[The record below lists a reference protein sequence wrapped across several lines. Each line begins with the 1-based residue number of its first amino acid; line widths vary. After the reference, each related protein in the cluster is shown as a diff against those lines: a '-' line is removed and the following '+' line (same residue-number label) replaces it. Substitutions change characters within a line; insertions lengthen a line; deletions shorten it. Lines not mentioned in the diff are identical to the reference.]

1 MAGTRLI
8 CLLLMLT
15 LVPAPALAGTSKTEV
30 ASDKAALYSAGAA
43 LARQLSVLELT
54 PVEQKA
60 VIAGFADAA
69 RAKKLKHNPDL
80 GLVVFERFRAQRV
93 AQLQARDNAGWA
105 GYLAE
110 QEAVPGTVRLG
121 SGMLVR
127 TTSPGHGR
135 TPGPRDI
142 VTIHYTGMLQDGT
155 VFDSSY
161 SRGEA
166 ATFPLPQLIP
176 CWQEGLQHVKVG
188 GTATLFCPPDL
199 AYGER
204 GAPPVIP
211 ANAAL
216 QFEIKLF
223 ETAAP

>member
-1 MAGTRLI
+1 MATTRLI
-8 CLLLMLT
+8 LLLMLT
-15 LVPAPALAGTSKTEV
+15 LVATPALAGKSKTEV

-43 LARQLSVLELT
+43 LARQLEALELT
-54 PVEQKA
+54 PAEQKA

-69 RAKKLKHNPDL
+69 RGKKLKHNPDL
-80 GLVVFERFRAQRV
+80 GLVVFERFRARRV
-93 AQLQARDNAGWA
+93 AEILARNNAGWA

-135 TPGPRDI
+135 NPGARDS

-176 CWQEGLQHVKVG
+176 CWQEGLQHMKVG

-204 GAPPVIP
+204 GAGDVIP
-211 ANAAL
+211 PNAAL
-216 QFEIKLF
+216 QFDIKLF